1 MADSSGK
8 RHREAKK
15 RQNREHKAER
25 KRLRK
30 EGLLGT
36 DNSGLFAPGELH
48 REVISSSPP
57 PPPAPPAPDP
67 SAAPESAPPKPPG
80 K

>member
-8 RHREAKK
+8 RFREAKK
-15 RQNREHKAER
+15 RQQREHKADR

-30 EGLLGT
+30 EGLLGN

-48 REVISSSPP
+48 REVISSKPPTP
-57 PPPAPPAPDP
+57 PPPAPDP
-67 SAAPESAPPKPPG
+67 TPKPPQQ
-80 K
+80 